1 MQGLLNYIRI
11 NIQNWIQDGMVYV
24 PVLLVVITIH
34 EYAHAWTAWKLG
46 DTTPVETGR
55 LSLNPLRHVDP
66 LGTIALLLFR
76 VGWARPVMIDFTAFK
91 HPRRDTVLVSLAGP
105 ASNFATA
112 VVAYLL
118 LLLVKSSPAI
128 VTQFPYVYNVLEA
141 LVGFSVGLGLF
152 NLLPIPPLDGSKAFF
167 ALFFKRPER
176 FLYDRAV
183 DLYGM
188 VILLALLWFHIIDG
202 VMSKVL
208 NFILYTLLRL

>member
-1 MQGLLNYIRI
+1 MQGLLSYIRSGMPV
-11 NIQNWIQDGMVYV
+11 WIVQV
-24 PVLLVVITIH
+24 PVILIVITIH
-34 EYAHAWTAWKLG
+34 EYFHAWTAWKLG

-55 LSLNPLRHVDP
+55 LSLNPLRHLDP
-66 LGTIALLLFR
+66 LGTIALLLFHF
-76 VGWARPVMIDFTAFK
+76 GWARPVMIDFMAFK

-118 LLLVKSSPAI
+118 LLLLRSSPAI
-128 VTQFPYVYNVLEA
+128 VTRFPYVYRVLES
-141 LVGFSVGLGLF
+141 LVEFSVALGVF

-183 DLYGM
+183 DLYGT
-188 VILLALLWFHIIDG
+188 VILLALLWFNVITV

-208 NFILYTLLRL
+208 TFILYTLLRL

>member
-1 MQGLLNYIRI
+1 MQGLLSYIRSGMPV
-11 NIQNWIQDGMVYV
+11 WIVQV
-24 PVLLVVITIH
+24 PVILIVITIH
-34 EYAHAWTAWKLG
+34 EYFHAWTAWKLG

-55 LSLNPLRHVDP
+55 LSLNPLRHLDP
-66 LGTIALLLFR
+66 LGTIALLLFHF
-76 VGWARPVMIDFTAFK
+76 GWARPVMIDFMAFK

-118 LLLVKSSPAI
+118 LLLLRSSPAI
-128 VTQFPYVYNVLEA
+128 VTQFPYVYRVLES
-141 LVGFSVGLGLF
+141 LVEFSVALGVF

-183 DLYGM
+183 DLYGT
-188 VILLALLWFHIIDG
+188 VILLALLWFNVITV

-208 NFILYTLLRL
+208 TFILYTLLRL

>member
-1 MQGLLNYIRI
+1 MQGLLSYIRS
-11 NIQNWIQDGMVYV
+11 NIQNWIVYV
-24 PVLLVVITIH
+24 PVILIVITIH
-34 EYAHAWTAWKLG
+34 EYSHAWTAWKLG

-55 LSLNPLRHVDP
+55 LSLNPLRHLDP
-66 LGTIALLLFR
+66 LGTIALLLFG
-76 VGWARPVMIDFTAFK
+76 VGWARPVMIDFAAFK

-112 VVAYLL
+112 IVAYLV

-128 VTQFPYVYNVLEA
+128 VTQFSYVGTVLRS
-141 LVGFSVGLGLF
+141 LVGFSVGLGVF

-183 DLYGM
+183 DLYGTI
-188 VILLALLWFHIIDG
+188 ILLALLWFNIIG
-202 VMSKVL
+202 SVMSKVL
-208 NFILYTLLRL
+208 GFILYTLLRL

>member
-1 MQGLLNYIRI
+1 MQGLLNYIHS
-11 NIQNWIQDGMVYV
+11 NIQNWIQYGIVYV

-34 EYAHAWTAWKLG
+34 EYFHAWTAWKLG

-55 LSLNPLRHVDP
+55 LSLNPLRHLDP
-66 LGTIALLLFR
+66 LGTIALLLFH
-76 VGWARPVMIDFTAFK
+76 VGWARPVMIDFAAFK

-118 LLLVKSSPAI
+118 LLLVRSSPAI
-128 VTQFPYVYNVLEA
+128 VTRLPYVYEVLEA
-141 LVGFSVGLGLF
+141 LVVVSLGLGLF

-183 DLYGM
+183 DLYGT
-188 VILLALLWFHIIDG
+188 VILLALLWFNVITV